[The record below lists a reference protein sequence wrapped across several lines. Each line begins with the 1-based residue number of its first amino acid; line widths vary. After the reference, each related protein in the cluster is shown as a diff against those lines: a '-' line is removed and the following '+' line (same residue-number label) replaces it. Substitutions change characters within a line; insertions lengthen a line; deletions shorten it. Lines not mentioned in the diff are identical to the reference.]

1 MNKRKVESKNPNTSY
16 PEAKLV
22 YSSPQAVIKLSA
34 KGFLNRLK
42 QKQGNLKNCHY
53 HVTEEVCI
61 GNEFSNFSIHLGCGV
76 FEKSLSVEGVPLL
89 RTLSLGS
96 STIKETLSLKT
107 SHISIL
113 NFGSAKIHGQA
124 SLDDMESIHINFG
137 QALFKGEATFNQIK
151 CVNTFNLGKAVFET
165 RLSLEEVGAESIN
178 AGSTNLGDL
187 TLGNVYFESFYT
199 KDATASKLTIQ
210 GDKRSYEGD
219 LLDMSRI
226 QFRKP
231 DSEENQN
238 FLATR
243 LALAIE
249 AIKNLPSRY
258 SLVRFSGIDE

>member
-1 MNKRKVESKNPNTSY
+1 MNKRKVGSKNPNTSSS
-16 PEAKLV
+16 PAKRV
-22 YSSPQAVIKLSA
+22 YSSPQAAMKLSA
-34 KGFLNRLK
+34 EGFLNRLK
-42 QKQGNLKNCHY
+42 QKQGNLKDCHY

-61 GNEFSNFSIHLGCGV
+61 GNEFSKFSIHLGCGV
-76 FEKSLSVEGVPLL
+76 FEKSLSVEGVSSL

-96 STIKETLSLKT
+96 STIKETLGLKT
-107 SHISIL
+107 SHISTL

-151 CVNTFNLGKAVFET
+151 CLNTFNLGKAVFET

-199 KDATASKLTIQ
+199 EDATASKLTIQ
-210 GDKRSYEGD
+210 GDKRSYKGD

-226 QFRKP
+226 H
-231 DSEENQN
+231 NQKGDPLPN
-238 FLATR
+238 SLATR
-243 LALAIE
+243 LTLAIE
-249 AIKNLPSRY
+249 KVENLSSRY
-258 SLVRFSGIDE
+258 SLVRFPGIDE